1 MSGHIWNI
9 GLFKRI
15 NNNEAE
21 CIKCKENG
29 ESKYLFKLSERSVK
43 SLIAHVRSKIH
54 KDSENAKQFEKL
66 VNKEQTNVDASID
79 KYFQQHSSGN
89 LSQLDKKVINLIA
102 CENLPFRLVNSP
114 WFHSIVNQHCE
125 KLKDESHYRKCLI
138 DVYEAVKIRITSEL
152 KSCTFLSFTTDIW
165 SNKSNAFISL
175 TAQGISNG
183 WALQNYTLAIREF
196 SEAHTGTNISKMLN
210 EILSEWNIK
219 NETIHAFVTDSAS
232 NMMKAFDGINNLGR
246 VRLSCGAHMLNRA
259 VQQCFGSK
267 TVEEPV
273 EELSSKTVEEPVEEL
288 SLLLCKSRIS
298 VQIPYAK
305 AIVSTLCRLD
315 LRVDTENGPREIIEI
330 ETMREK
336 LIEEIKSRFFTL
348 QDDKIHSIS
357 MFIDP
362 RFKAEFA
369 DDKQIFIL
377 RVKSWL
383 NEQKNADDLDDNI
396 VVDDFCEPVTDS
408 PPTKRTLLDAVTD
421 LVKNSTKEPVNDEEI
436 DVEIQKYL
444 GQGCI
449 EQNADP
455 LEWWSVNAGT
465 FKSLAQVAKKYL
477 TAPSTSIESEQLFST
492 ARDLYD
498 YRRYNITPKNGEM
511 LLFLNKAI

>member
-1 MSGHIWNI
+1 MQ
-9 GLFKRI
+9 
-15 NNNEAE
+15 NNL
-21 CIKCKENG
+21 K
-29 ESKYLFKLSERSVK
+29 SVK
-43 SLIAHVRSKIH
+43 HSIKAMNELRAAQLQEDLPQHQLLQAMAVRWNSTLIMLERLLEQRTAIDRM
-54 KDSENAKQFEKL
+54 AFEKR
-66 VNKEQTNVDASID
+66 DFD
-79 KYFQQHSSGN
+79 KIT
-89 LSQLDKKVINLIA
+89 LS
-102 CENLPFRLVNSP
+102 
-114 WFHSIVNQHCE
+114 
-125 KLKDESHYRKCLI
+125 
-138 DVYEAVKIRITSEL
+138 
-152 KSCTFLSFTTDIW
+152 
-165 SNKSNAFISL
+165 
-175 TAQGISNG
+175 
-183 WALQNYTLAIREF
+183 IRE
-196 SEAHTGTNISKMLN
+196 
-210 EILSEWNIK
+210 WN
-219 NETIHAFVTDSAS
+219 
-232 NMMKAFDGINNLGR
+232 L
-246 VRLSCGAHMLNRA
+246 L
-259 VQQCFGSK
+259 
-267 TVEEPV
+267 EP
-273 EELSSKTVEEPVEEL
+273 LKQLLKPVEEL

-511 LLFLNKAI
+511 LLFLNKAIPIIKKY